1 MSMSFSISDLARE
14 FDITTRA
21 IRFYEDE
28 GLITPRREGQR
39 RIYTPRDRV
48 RLMLILRGRRLGFS
62 LKEIAEMI
70 NLYDRDP
77 TEVGQL
83 RLFIDKLRE
92 RRAVL
97 KRQQDDIAA
106 ILGELDE
113 LEENSRR
120 LLFEKEGKRA

>member
-1 MSMSFSISDLARE
+1 MSMSYSISDLARE

-28 GLITPRREGQR
+28 GLIQPRREGQR

-70 NLYDRDP
+70 NFYDRDP

-83 RLFIDKLRE
+83 RLFIDKIRE